1 MKIVLTGATGYI
13 GRPLVA
19 ALQAAGHEVVV
30 LTRRVSETSGFA
42 PGVRAVS
49 WDGRTAAD
57 SWVGELDGAGA
68 VINLAGANIGEK
80 RWTEDRKHELRQS
93 RLDAT
98 QAVVEA
104 LQRTPEGRRPGVL
117 VNTSGIDYYGDRG
130 DEVVTEESPPGDSF
144 LARLCVDWEEA
155 ALKAEPLGVR
165 VVLMRTAVVFGRGA
179 VALERLA
186 LPFKLFAGGPLGSGN
201 QWFSW
206 IHLDDIV
213 GLYRL
218 AVENGG
224 VKGPLNAVAP
234 DVRRAKDVAKE
245 VGRVLG
251 RPSWAPAPAVALKL
265 ILGEQADLVL
275 HGRRAE
281 ARKALGLG
289 YDFKYGD
296 LHGALSQALTGV

>member
-19 ALQAAGHEVVV
+19 AFRAAEHEVVV
-30 LTRRVSETSGFA
+30 LTRRVSETSGLA

-49 WDGRTAAD
+49 WDGRTLAD

-80 RWTEDRKHELRQS
+80 RWTEARKHELRQS
-93 RLDAT
+93 RLDAAE
-98 QAVVEA
+98 AVVEA

-144 LARLCVDWEEA
+144 LARLCVDWEGA
-155 ALKAEPLGVR
+155 ARTAEPLGVR

-186 LPFKLFAGGPLGSGN
+186 MPFKLFAGGPLGSGN

-218 AVENGG
+218 AVENDGA
-224 VKGPLNAVAP
+224 KGALNAVAP
-234 DVRRAKDVAKE
+234 EVRREKDLAKE

-281 ARKALGLG
+281 ARKAIALG
-289 YDFKYGD
+289 YDFKYAD